1 MIRAA
6 TRQRGF
12 VDGSAYCT
20 FAELRDRCEGGS
32 YRGRRFCSPL
42 TNRIVLWS
50 CAQQLGAGPFG
61 QFVHEPAFARAA
73 LELLF
78 ELKKGMVSPKA
89 FADAAESLSGSSR
102 DRARYLAR
110 LFGGYEDRLN
120 SLRLADREDRL
131 RAALEALSAGGL
143 PPSLAGLDRIQ
154 IEAIYDWPPLPLEF
168 LFALANA
175 WEGRGFCLCLVLPGP
190 GTPV

>member
-50 CAQQLGAGPFG
+50 CAQQLGAGSFG
-61 QFVHEPAFARAA
+61 PFVHERAFARTA

-110 LFGGYEDRLN
+110 LYGSYQDRLN
-120 SLRLADREDRL
+120 SLRLPGRGDRL
-131 RAALEALSAGGL
+131 RAALQALSSRGP
-143 PPSLAGLDRIQ
+143 PPSLA
-154 IEAIYDWPPLPLEF
+154 PPPQTLLE
-168 LFALANA
+168 
-175 WEGRGFCLCLVLPGP
+175 PIS
-190 GTPV
+190 